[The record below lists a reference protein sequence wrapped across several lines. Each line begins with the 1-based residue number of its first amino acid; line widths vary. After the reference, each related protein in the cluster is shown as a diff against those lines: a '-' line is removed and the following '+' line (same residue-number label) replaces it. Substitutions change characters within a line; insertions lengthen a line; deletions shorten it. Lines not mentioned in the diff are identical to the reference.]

1 MRYVFSEI
9 PNNEEGQ
16 ELLRLM
22 KKYLNKKNYKLR
34 ARGQYLKEG
43 NNWKRY
49 SRGQPI
55 EKSKCIRVYIDEK
68 RRS

>member
-1 MRYVFSEI
+1 MNVSSEAYKL
-9 PNNEEGQ
+9 GQ
-16 ELLRLM
+16 AQVEFQCL
-22 KKYLNKKNYKLR
+22 YGNKKDYKLR

-49 SRGQPI
+49 SHGQPI

>member
-9 PNNEEGQ
+9 PANEEG
-16 ELLRLM
+16 ELLLSLM

-43 NNWKRY
+43 NDWRKY
-49 SRGQPI
+49 TRGQPI
-55 EKSKCIRVYIDEK
+55 SKSKCIRVYIDRK
-68 RRS
+68 